1 MQTYIL
7 KRTLLFIPTLIF
19 VTIVVFVILRVV
31 PGDPALMLISG
42 QGDEAGEGSITE
54 EAIAQMRAKLGTD
67 RSIVIQYADWVWG
80 MVRLDFGISYLWDT
94 PVVDDLKDRF
104 PITLE
109 LTLLALL

>member
-1 MQTYIL
+1 MQTHIL
-7 KRTLLFIPTLIF
+7 KRTLMFVPTLIF

-42 QGDEAGEGSITE
+42 EGDESGEGNITTA
-54 EAIAQMRAKLGTD
+54 AIDALRAKLGTD
-67 RSIVIQYADWVWG
+67 RPIVVQYGDWVWG
-80 MVRLDFGISYLWDT
+80 MLQLDFGISFWWAT